1 MVSPQPVVLTCLKLP
16 PDEQLFFRLKA
27 ILLVVLE
34 KFHQLDLAI
43 LAAET
48 RANLSEAQT
57 ILSPLHIQAG
67 SRSSLLIHAIDY
79 AKDFGGYFIELAG
92 SMANPSAMEDIK
104 DNLAQ
109 VSASALLTARK
120 YREGERDMKNKVSE
134 EIEPTVRKVT
144 AVLNRTSTDA
154 SSLVFTPEN
163 LEAVNELI
171 QVTREYSTIHGE
183 ISKYFEEMERV
194 FDPQSFQVATPS
206 DEEITTVKERW
217 RGYIQTVTDLQRGLR
232 GIQANIDAG
241 PSAADALRLAQE
253 MAAKGSSANQES
265 ATTNRKAIAD
275 SSHVTA
281 DSASQ
286 RQPLRARLRAFSHR
300 VFSCISLKHFG

>member
-1 MVSPQPVVLTCLKLP
+1 M
-16 PDEQLFFRLKA
+16 
-27 ILLVVLE
+27 
-34 KFHQLDLAI
+34 FHQLELAI
-43 LAAET
+43 FAAET
-48 RANLSEAQT
+48 RANLSEVHKT
-57 ILSPLHIQAG
+57 LTPLVIQAG
-67 SRSSLLIHAIDY
+67 GRSSFLIHTIDY
-79 AKDFGGYFIELAG
+79 AMDFGRYFIELAS
-92 SMANPSAMEDIK
+92 SMTNSSAMEDIIS
-104 DNLAQ
+104 NLAQ

-120 YREGERDMKNKVSE
+120 YRQGERDMKKVSE

-144 AVLNRTSTDA
+144 AVLNKTSADA

-194 FDPQSFQVATPS
+194 FDPQSFQAAMPS

-217 RGYIQTVTDLQRGLR
+217 RGYIQTVTDLQQGLR
-232 GIQANIDAG
+232 GIQTKIDAG
-241 PSAADALRLAQE
+241 PSTADALRLAQE
-253 MAAKGSSANQES
+253 IAAKGSSANQES
-265 ATTNRKAIAD
+265 TTTNRRAIGD

-281 DSASQ
+281 DLASP